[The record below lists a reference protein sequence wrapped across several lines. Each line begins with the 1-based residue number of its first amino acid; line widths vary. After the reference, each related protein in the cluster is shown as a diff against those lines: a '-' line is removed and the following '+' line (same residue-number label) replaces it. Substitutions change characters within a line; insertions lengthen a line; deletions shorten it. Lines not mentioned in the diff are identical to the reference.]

1 MMLDEFPSLGR
12 MQLLEGALPKC
23 AGYGIKAFLA
33 AQDREQMFR
42 SYGEHQSITANC
54 HVRIIYA
61 PNEWSTAKWVSEM
74 AGNTT
79 IVKEDV
85 TESGTR
91 FGPLRNVSRT
101 YHQLSRPLVT
111 PDEIMKLKKPAKAD
125 DGRILK
131 AGEMVVFVA
140 GEPPIAGTQILYFLD
155 PTFGSRAAIPA
166 PVSGSTRRP
175 SLVFQAR

>member
-1 MMLDEFPSLGR
+1 
-12 MQLLEGALPKC
+12 
-23 AGYGIKAFLA
+23 
-33 AQDREQMFR
+33 
-42 SYGEHQSITANC
+42 
-54 HVRIIYA
+54 
-61 PNEWSTAKWVSEM
+61 M

-79 IVKEDV
+79 TVKEDV

-111 PDEIMKLKKPAKAD
+111 HDEIMKLNKPVKAD
-125 DGRILK
+125 DERILK

-166 PVSGSTRRP
+166 PSSGSTRRP
-175 SLVFQAR
+175 SLVFQTR